1 MTALMRHPEVSRLGW
16 WCLGLSALVALAL
29 YAPLLPGL
37 VREWSEFPSLSHG
50 FAVPFIAGYLLWA
63 RREQLRQLPVA
74 PSIAG
79 LPVLVLGLGVL
90 TIGMR
95 GDEPFAARLS
105 LPVTLLGLVLLL
117 GGRAIFAKAWLGVA
131 YLAFMVPMPYA
142 TLKLLMYRS
151 RIVDATVSAHAL
163 GWLGVPVLQEGVILH
178 LPNMV
183 LEVAD
188 DCSSIPALA
197 ALLSLGVAYASL
209 TPRPM
214 WIRLLIVAAAIPFAI
229 GANMVRIISTAAG
242 VYYIG
247 PWTLNTVYH
256 LFNGTVNFLLT
267 FLLLLS
273 LDAILMRFVKTPVR

>member
-1 MTALMRHPEVSRLGW
+1 MSAVMRSPE
-16 WCLGLSALVALAL
+16 SARAAWLCMGVAAAAALAL
-29 YAPLLPGL
+29 YTPLVPAL

-50 FAVPFIAGYLLWA
+50 FAVPFIAAYLIWA
-63 RREQLRQLPVA
+63 RREQLRQTPIA
-74 PSIAG
+74 PSLAG
-79 LPVLVLGLGVL
+79 VPVLVVGLVALTLGV
-90 TIGMR
+90 R
-95 GDEPFAARLS
+95 GDEAFAARIS
-105 LPVTLLGLVLLL
+105 LPVTLLGLILLL
-117 GGRAIFAKAWLGVA
+117 AGKAVLAKAWLGVA
-131 YLAFMVPMPYA
+131 YLVFMVPLPYA

-151 RIVDATVSAHAL
+151 RILDATVSAHAL
-163 GWLGVPVLQEGVILH
+163 GWLGVPVLQEGVMLH

-209 TPRPM
+209 TPRP
-214 WIRLLIVAAAIPFAI
+214 IAVRVAIVAAAIPFAI

-267 FLLLLS
+267 FLLLLAF
-273 LDAILMRFVKTPVR
+273 DALLMRFVRRAR